1 MAKICTHNTIFDF
14 IKSGGTKGIGKM
26 GGRGVTLSKKIRP
39 MVARSY
45 KNNNIY
51 WSIPKMIKL

>member
-26 GGRGVTLSKKIRP
+26 GGRGVTLSKNK
-39 MVARSY
+39 AD
-45 KNNNIY
+45 
-51 WSIPKMIKL
+51 IPAIGAEQQILNVI